1 MSTFVAYAER
11 EFEDIDDIPRQVLR
25 IDANNLTLAVSY
37 WDDWNSAPWTVD
49 WSENFGDRL
58 RRMLEG
64 QVPTLMEETHA
75 EIDKIYHPAH
85 SSLLSSIASKSI
97 TGLKAFPPGPPAR
110 NYVKTHTQVLYG
122 NGIVPPK

>member
-11 EFEDIDDIPRQVLR
+11 EFEDIDDMR

-75 EIDKIYHPAH
+75 EIDKIYYPAH
-85 SSLLSSIASKSI
+85 SSLYYFALQLIHMC
-97 TGLKAFPPGPPAR
+97 
-110 NYVKTHTQVLYG
+110 V
-122 NGIVPPK
+122 